1 MKLWYLIQFKP
12 NAHRLAQR
20 NLKRQ
25 DFEVFLPMQ
34 EITRRKASRFVSELR
49 PLFPGYMFVGVD
61 SRAAPWRTINSTIGV
76 SRLVSFDGTPKPL
89 PLPLISS
96 LMLRCDTSGT
106 LLPPKT
112 LNVGDTVN
120 VLSGP
125 FANFV
130 ATVENVDAQQ
140 RVWILME
147 FMGQGARINVTADQL
162 QVSK

>member
-61 SRAAPWRTINSTIGV
+61 SRSAPWRTINSTIGV

-96 LMLRCDTSGT
+96 LMSRCDASGT

-112 LNVGDTVN
+112 LNVGDAVD

-130 ATVENVDAQQ
+130 ATVEKVDAQQ
-140 RVWILME
+140 RIWLLIE
-147 FMGQGARINVTADQL
+147 FMGQGARINVSADQL
-162 QVSK
+162 QISK

>member
-25 DFEVFLPMQ
+25 DFEVFLPTQ

-76 SRLVSFDGTPKPL
+76 SRLVSFDGIPKPL

-96 LMLRCDTSGT
+96 LMSRCDASGT

-112 LNVGDTVN
+112 LNVGDAVD

-125 FANFV
+125 FANLV
-130 ATVENVDAQQ
+130 ATVEKVDAQQ
-140 RVWILME
+140 RVWLLME
-147 FMGQGARINVTADQL
+147 FMGQDARVNVTADQV